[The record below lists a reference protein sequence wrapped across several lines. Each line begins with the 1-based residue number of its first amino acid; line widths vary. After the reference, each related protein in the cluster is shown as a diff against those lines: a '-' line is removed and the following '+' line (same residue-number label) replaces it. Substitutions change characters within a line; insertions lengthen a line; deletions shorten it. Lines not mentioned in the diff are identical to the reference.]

1 MRSLGLYLHIPFC
14 VAKCRYCDFCSS
26 PAGEDIR
33 RAYVAA
39 LCREITSNAQ
49 SAEDYV
55 VDTVFFGGGTPS
67 LLAPDCFLEI
77 ADTLRKHYAIAPD
90 VEWTAE
96 ANPATVDEEKLAA
109 MRRAGINRL
118 SIGMQSAK
126 DNELAAL
133 GRAHCARDLYTAVSA
148 ARAAGF
154 DNFNLDLMF
163 GIPHQTKESFADTLD
178 TAIGL
183 APTHLSVYSL
193 QIEEGTPFYAERDT
207 LPLPSEDEEGEMS
220 DLLLEKTA
228 AAGYLRYEISNYAR
242 AGYECRHNL
251 RYWQMKDYLGFG
263 IAAHSL
269 LGDRRFY
276 NREDL
281 TAYLRDPLALR
292 AEEELLSTAER
303 EYETVMLGLR
313 TAAGLDDNAFREAFG
328 YGFFEKYGERL
339 APFAAAGLVLRE
351 APRTALNA
359 RGMALS
365 NTILSKILD

>member
-1 MRSLGLYLHIPFC
+1 MRSLGLYLHVPFC

-26 PAGEDIR
+26 PASEDIH

-39 LCREITSNAQ
+39 LCREIAANAA
-49 SAEDYV
+49 SAKDYV

-67 LLAPDCFLEI
+67 LLPSACFSEI
-77 ADTLRKHYAIAPD
+77 ADTLRQHYALAPCI
-90 VEWTAE
+90 EWTAE
-96 ANPATVDEEKLAA
+96 ANPATVDEEKLYA
-109 MRRAGINRL
+109 MRAAGINRL
-118 SIGMQSAK
+118 SLGMQSAQ
-126 DNELAAL
+126 DAELAAL
-133 GRAHCARDLYTAVSA
+133 GRAHRARDLYAAVAA

-207 LPLPSEDEEGEMS
+207 LPLPSEDEEAAMS
-220 DLLLEKTA
+220 DLLLEKTG
-228 AAGYLRYEISNYAR
+228 AAGYSRYEISNYAK

-251 RYWQMKDYLGFG
+251 RYWQMRDYLGFG

-269 LGDRRFY
+269 LGERRFY

-281 TAYLRDPLALR
+281 AAYLRDPLSLR
-292 AEEELLSTAER
+292 EEEELLSPAER

-313 TAAGLDDNAFREAFG
+313 TAAGLDDDGFREAFG

-339 APFAAAGLVLRE
+339 APFLAAGLVLRE
-351 APRTALNA
+351 DKKTALNA

-365 NTILSKILD
+365 NAILAKILD